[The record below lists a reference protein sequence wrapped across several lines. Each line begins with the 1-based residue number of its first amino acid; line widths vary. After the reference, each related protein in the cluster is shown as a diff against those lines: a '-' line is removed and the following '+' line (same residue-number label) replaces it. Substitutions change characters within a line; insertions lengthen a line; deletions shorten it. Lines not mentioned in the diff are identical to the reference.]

1 MYVSGFVAP
10 VPEGNKEAYR
20 KMAADMAAVFQ
31 EAGAVEIMEAWE
43 EDIEDG
49 KQTDMRMAV
58 KAQAGE
64 KIVFS
69 WIVWPDKAASDRCF
83 QQMRDNPGPAPEM
96 PFDGKRM
103 IWGGFS
109 PIFTMGR
116 DQ

>member
-10 VPEGNKEAYR
+10 VPEGNKEPYR
-20 KMAADMAAVFQ
+20 RFSADMAGVFRD
-31 EAGAVEIMEAWE
+31 AGATEIMEAWE
-43 EDIEDG
+43 EDVEDG
-49 KQTDMRMAV
+49 GLTDMRTAV
-58 KAQAGE
+58 KAEAGE

-69 WIVWPDKAASDRCF
+69 WIVWPDKASADRCF

-109 PIFTMGR
+109 PLFTWR
-116 DQ
+116 SDQ